1 MEFTSA
7 NNVLRRAIRE
17 ISEKYVHSKR
27 FGHSVVLEMYVLVI
41 HLYKKNVM
49 KHVAIVQFGSVCVM

>member
-41 HLYKKNVM
+41 HLYKKM
-49 KHVAIVQFGSVCVM
+49 L

>member
-41 HLYKKNVM
+41 HLYKK